1 MAVRNGTAEW
11 TDRLYRSANV
21 PSYDAAYTV
30 MVWFRITTAPGSYS
44 YATLFSLRNEPAGTF
59 YQDALNIFNYPGV
72 GYLLD
77 FYGRNNNTIVEFL
90 GDTALSLNTWYCAA
104 IVRASDTD
112 RRIYIG
118 DASNAFTL
126 EGSGTSA
133 LGSRSGNPAAEAN
146 ICESRSGVLEVG
158 AVKVWTTALT
168 LTQLQDEQYYD
179 LAQYETSIRYVIPIV
194 DTGASRGTDYSGN
207 SYNFTTNG
215 TMTDVTDPAAVEW
228 DASSGTNVTVIA
240 GAVIAQ
246 TIAPS
251 SNVSAERNVTI
262 AAGGVIAQAIAPA
275 ASVLAAQNVTIAA
288 GGVLAQTIAP
298 DASVLAVQN
307 VSVAAGGV
315 TATAVAP
322 GAAVDAIQNA
332 TIETGAVIAFAVAL
346 AGVVDAIRNVTVAAG
361 PVVATGMVGDASV
374 STTEVI
380 NATIEAGAVI
390 AVGVAPAGVVD
401 AIRDVTIAAGPVVA
415 TSVVGDASVST
426 TEVINATIEAG
437 AVIAAAVCFEATVT
451 TEISVAV
458 LAEACIA
465 IALAPD
471 GDAFAERNITIAAGA
486 CMMIGLVGQAAV
498 NQEAMIVTIDM
509 TGELHTMV
517 LLEGDLHM
525 AAHVSGEIYTLAEL
539 EGEI

>member
-21 PSYDAAYTV
+21 PSYDAAYTI
-30 MVWFRITTAPGSYS
+30 MVWFRITTAPGNYS

-146 ICESRSGVLEVG
+146 ICESRSGVLEMG

-246 TIAPS
+246 VIAPS
-251 SNVSAERNVTI
+251 ASVSAERNVTI
-262 AAGGVIAQAIAPA
+262 AAGGVIVQVIAPA
-275 ASVLAAQNVTIAA
+275 ASVQAVRNMAIAA
-288 GGVLAQTIAP
+288 
-298 DASVLAVQN
+298 
-307 VSVAAGGV
+307 
-315 TATAVAP
+315 
-322 GAAVDAIQNA
+322 
-332 TIETGAVIAFAVAL
+332 GAVIAAAVSPD
-346 AGVVDAIRNVTVAAG
+346 GVVTSARNVTVAAG
-361 PVVATGMVGDASV
+361 PVVATG
-374 STTEVI
+374 
-380 NATIEAGAVI
+380 
-390 AVGVAPAGVVD
+390 
-401 AIRDVTIAAGPVVA
+401 
-415 TSVVGDASVST
+415 VVGDASVST

-437 AVIAAAVCFEATVT
+437 AVVAAAVCFEATVT

-458 LAEACIA
+458 LAEACVA
-465 IALAPD
+465 IAQAPD
-471 GDAFAERNITIAAGA
+471 GDVFAERNITIAAGA
-486 CMMIGLVGQAAV
+486 CMVICLVGQAAV

>member
-146 ICESRSGVLEVG
+146 ICESRSGVLEMG

-228 DASSGTNVTVIA
+228 DASSGTDVTVSA
-240 GAVIAQ
+240 GAVVAL
-246 TIAPS
+246 AL
-251 SNVSAERNVTI
+251 
-262 AAGGVIAQAIAPA
+262 APA
-275 ASVLAAQNVTIAA
+275 ASVVTEQNVTVAA
-288 GGVLAQTIAP
+288 GAVTALALAP

-307 VSVAAGGV
+307 VTIAVGGV
-315 TATAVAP
+315 IALACAP
-322 GAAVDAIQNA
+322 AAAVDA
-332 TIETGAVIAFAVAL
+332 V
-346 AGVVDAIRNVTVAAG
+346 RNV
-361 PVVATGMVGDASV
+361 
-374 STTEVI
+374 
-380 NATIEAGAVI
+380 
-390 AVGVAPAGVVD
+390 
-401 AIRDVTIAAGPVVA
+401 
-415 TSVVGDASVST
+415 
-426 TEVINATIEAG
+426 
-437 AVIAAAVCFEATVT
+437 
-451 TEISVAV
+451 
-458 LAEACIA
+458 
-465 IALAPD
+465 
-471 GDAFAERNITIAAGA
+471 TIAAGA
-486 CMMIGLVGQAAV
+486 CLAFGLVGAASVSTVEAVNVTVQAGAVVASAVVFDAGVVTEINAVVEAGPCLALALAPAAV
-498 NQEAMIVTIDM
+498 VEAQRNVIVSA
-509 TGELHTMV
+509 GAVLALGVVGAASVNLRTMV
-517 LLEGDLHM
+517 VILAVTGAVHTLANVE
-525 AAHVSGEIYTLAEL
+525 GEIHTHADVTGDIHTVVEL